1 MAILDDGAVQSR
13 TTDVTRLIA
22 DRLLKNPAVETVM
35 SINGLDITSMST
47 KSNYG
52 TFFATLK
59 PWSERKT
66 PESSADA
73 ISASVMA
80 VTMMQPEAV
89 TIGFTPPPISGMSTT
104 GGFECYI
111 QMRGDGTSQDLEAMA
126 NKFVTAAMSTD
137 ENGNRRYPAIGSLR
151 SLFSTG
157 APQLYANLDRD
168 RCKDMGI
175 SISDVFTAMNA
186 SFGAMYINDFN
197 YLGRTFQ
204 VRMQS
209 EADYRLLPESLHD
222 VFVRTNQGEMV
233 PLSAIMTL
241 ERRTAPQTMERYN
254 VFPAAHLMGD
264 PAPGYSSGQALA
276 AMDQVAA
283 EVLDSNY
290 ALGWVGSA
298 LQEMLA
304 SADTT
309 IIFVLALVMVFLI
322 LAAQYESWSLPL
334 AVLTAVPF
342 GVFGALVATW
352 LRDLSNDV
360 YFQVALVTLVGL
372 AAKNAILIVE
382 FAVEAWRDGRS
393 LDVAAMHAAR
403 LRFRPIV
410 MTSLAFILGCVPLA
424 ISSGA
429 GANSRHAI
437 GTAVVGGMLAATCLA
452 TLFIPFF
459 FRFIMSVSLRLQGKR
474 DPNEGKGRFEED
486 DI

>member
-1 MAILDDGAVQSR
+1 
-13 TTDVTRLIA
+13 
-22 DRLLKNPAVETVM
+22 
-35 SINGLDITSMST
+35 
-47 KSNYG
+47 
-52 TFFATLK
+52 
-59 PWSERKT
+59 
-66 PESSADA
+66 
-73 ISASVMA
+73 MA

-111 QMRGDGTSQDLEAMA
+111 QMRGDGTSRDLEAMA
-126 NKFVTAAMSTD
+126 NKFVTAAMATD

-204 VRMQS
+204 VAHAGRGRLPPPARIPARRLR
-209 EADYRLLPESLHD
+209 ADQQERDGAAL
-222 VFVRTNQGEMV
+222 
-233 PLSAIMTL
+233 AIMTL

-342 GVFGALVATW
+342 GVFGALVPP
-352 LRDLSNDV
+352 
-360 YFQVALVTLVGL
+360 GC
-372 AAKNAILIVE
+372 AISPMTCTSRWRWSPLW
-382 FAVEAWRDGRS
+382 AWRPRTPS
-393 LDVAAMHAAR
+393 
-403 LRFRPIV
+403 
-410 MTSLAFILGCVPLA
+410 
-424 ISSGA
+424 
-429 GANSRHAI
+429 
-437 GTAVVGGMLAATCLA
+437 
-452 TLFIPFF
+452 
-459 FRFIMSVSLRLQGKR
+459 
-474 DPNEGKGRFEED
+474 
-486 DI
+486 